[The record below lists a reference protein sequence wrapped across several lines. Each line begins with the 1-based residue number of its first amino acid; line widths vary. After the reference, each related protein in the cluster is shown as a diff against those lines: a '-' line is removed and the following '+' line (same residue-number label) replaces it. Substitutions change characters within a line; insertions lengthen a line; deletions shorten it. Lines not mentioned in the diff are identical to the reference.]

1 MKTYKFKT
9 NIKCGG
15 CIDAVS
21 SYLNNSREVLHWE
34 VDTLHEDNVLSVM
47 STDEMESKDVV
58 DLVNLAGFQAKP
70 LKKGLLT
77 KIFGN

>member
-1 MKTYKFKT
+1 MKTYQFKT

-15 CIDAVS
+15 CVDAVS
-21 SYLNNSREVLHWE
+21 SYLNNSKEIFHWE

-47 STDEMESKDVV
+47 STNEMNGKDVI

-77 KIFGN
+77 KIFRN

>member
-15 CIDAVS
+15 CVDTVS
-21 SYLNNSREVLHWE
+21 SYLNNAQEIDHWD
-34 VDTLHEDNVLSVM
+34 VNTLDDDKILTVSGP
-47 STDEMESKDVV
+47 ESLEARDVI
-58 DLVNLAGFQAKP
+58 DIVNLAGFSAKP
-70 LKKGLLT
+70 MKKGLLT